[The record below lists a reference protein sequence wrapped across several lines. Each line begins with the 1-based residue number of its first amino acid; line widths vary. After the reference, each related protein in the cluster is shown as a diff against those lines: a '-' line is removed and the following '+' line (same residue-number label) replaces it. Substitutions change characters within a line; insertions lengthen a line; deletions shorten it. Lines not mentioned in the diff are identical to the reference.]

1 MGNSKFNSFFREIYP
16 RINNKIIGLLLY
28 SFESNIRWAS
38 LLSNFGLVGI
48 GILTDYAT
56 KNGGSNIDQLGIP
69 LLILISFILFL
80 ELIDFLF
87 KNYVLKHVPFKKLS
101 KNKITKFFQINWQK
115 LLKSTLLIF
124 LIIYSIYV
132 FSSLSYSVFKNNSFY
147 NFVNNFFKPYFGVFS
162 NDASSNNQPLIK
174 QAFQIWKH
182 TIFSLVFLFILV
194 IITLTFLIEK
204 QNKKTTIIFAKLW
217 LIILRTFP
225 SIIVFFVFSPI
236 FNSKVTLILVI
247 LAFHNSG
254 SILKQLSDSVNKID
268 HSKFKNLKLI
278 GWSKFKIYKHYI
290 LPYLKRDLITLFTIY
305 AEIMF
310 RSVVLYS
317 SLSTD
322 DFYLGGRLFIYLGER
337 TTNYNKAFA
346 YMWLIMFNIF
356 ILNIISNIILNFD
369 KLKYN
374 ISSINRFI
382 INKQYKNIRILK
394 FINSIKRS

>member
-278 GWSKFKIYKHYI
+278 GWSKFKIY
-290 LPYLKRDLITLFTIY
+290 
-305 AEIMF
+305 
-310 RSVVLYS
+310 
-317 SLSTD
+317 
-322 DFYLGGRLFIYLGER
+322 
-337 TTNYNKAFA
+337 
-346 YMWLIMFNIF
+346 
-356 ILNIISNIILNFD
+356 NIISYLI
-369 KLKYN
+369 
-374 ISSINRFI
+374 
-382 INKQYKNIRILK
+382 
-394 FINSIKRS
+394 